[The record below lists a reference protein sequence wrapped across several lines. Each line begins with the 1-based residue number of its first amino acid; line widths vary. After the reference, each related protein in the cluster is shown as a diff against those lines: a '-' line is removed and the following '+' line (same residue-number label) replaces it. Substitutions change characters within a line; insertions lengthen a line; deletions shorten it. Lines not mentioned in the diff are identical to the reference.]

1 MKPFAAL
8 AATFGAAMLAGC
20 SSLLAP
26 QPDLTRFF
34 VLSSVTGAAAQPP
47 ADSEQDP
54 TIGVGPVRFP
64 DYLGRTQIVTR
75 VGANR
80 LQISDIDHWAEP
92 LDRNFVAVLAKNL
105 GARLETERIVT
116 HPWYVTVPLDFEIPI
131 EVLHFESDDRGN
143 ARLAARWGIKDG
155 RRDEVLFVTQS
166 DIVEPAATP
175 GSEGGVAALSVA
187 VDKLSAEIAAAIQSV
202 RKPAQGN

>member
-1 MKPFAAL
+1 MKPLAAL
-8 AATFGAAMLAGC
+8 VVTLGALGLIGC

-34 VLSSVTGAAAQPP
+34 VLSSAADTAARPP
-47 ADSEQDP
+47 ADSAQAP

-80 LQISDIDHWAEP
+80 LEISDVDHWAEP

-105 GARLETERIVT
+105 RARLETERIVT

-131 EVLHFESDDRGN
+131 EVLHFESDDSGN
-143 ARLAARWGIKDG
+143 ARLEARWGVKDG
-155 RRDEVLFVTQS
+155 RSDKVLFVTQS
-166 DIVEPAATP
+166 EIVEPAAGP
-175 GSEGGVAALSVA
+175 GSEESVAALSVA
-187 VDKLSAEIAAAIQSV
+187 VDKLGAEIASAVESV
-202 RKPAQGN
+202 RKPRPTN